1 MSRHTVP
8 FADTQYLSRTHSVFR
23 AYGEDYAG
31 RRLGILLSCPD
42 TQCLSRLRRGLH
54 GQAGNFE
61 RKELPVVWPDR
72 PLFSDCMEARSPF
85 SVRPRNGSKG
95 TALPGGK
102 TVRERCPDVLMCD
115 TILVACTWIA
125 GREFQKADGK
135 AGGLCEEAAA
145 FSHESFKMGMA
156 YFY

>member
-1 MSRHTVP
+1 MK
-8 FADTQYLSRTHSVFR
+8 AL
-23 AYGEDYAG
+23 
-31 RRLGILLSCPD
+31 
-42 TQCLSRLRRGLH
+42 
-54 GQAGNFE
+54 
-61 RKELPVVWPDR
+61 
-72 PLFSDCMEARSPF
+72 SPF

-145 FSHESFKMGMA
+145 FPHESFKMGMA
-156 YFY
+156 LFLLIPGIIIDGIVLQINHAHDDVLKQGDILVKMRTVQHGPKLPVPRGKNAVETLPVPTLTEEVPR

>member
-1 MSRHTVP
+1 M
-8 FADTQYLSRTHSVFR
+8 
-23 AYGEDYAG
+23 
-31 RRLGILLSCPD
+31 
-42 TQCLSRLRRGLH
+42 
-54 GQAGNFE
+54 
-61 RKELPVVWPDR
+61 K
-72 PLFSDCMEARSPF
+72 ARSPF
-85 SVRPRNGSKG
+85 SVRPGNGSKG

-102 TVRERCPDVLMCD
+102 TVRKRCPDVLMCD